1 MHNNCKWRQNKRNV
15 LNVKK
20 SVLFVN
26 INAFSVNRIEERVF
40 SLIILVWTSY
50 LFRTFAPLN

>member
-20 SVLFVN
+20 AALFVN
-26 INAFSVNRIEERVF
+26 INAFSVNSTEEKAF
-40 SLIILVWTSY
+40 SPIILVCTSF
-50 LFRTFAPLN
+50 LFRTFAVLN